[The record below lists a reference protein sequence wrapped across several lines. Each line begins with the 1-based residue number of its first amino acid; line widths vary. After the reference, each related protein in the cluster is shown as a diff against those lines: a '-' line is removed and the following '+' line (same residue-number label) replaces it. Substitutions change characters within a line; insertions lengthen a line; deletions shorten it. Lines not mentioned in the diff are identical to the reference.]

1 MHPFNMLIG
10 HCCETDRFN
19 SKTRMPE
26 ARVVLKEEYIHT
38 YPVGKFRPSMI
49 RLQDALLLP
58 PKQLQIIGGWG
69 HYKLCKADYSENC
82 KLL

>member
-10 HCCETDRFN
+10 HCCGTDRFN

-38 YPVGKFRPSMI
+38 CPVGKFRPSMI

-58 PKQLQIIGGWG
+58 PKQLQIIGGVG
-69 HYKLCKADYSENC
+69 ALQAMQGR
-82 KLL
+82 LF